1 MLSKMVCEILE
12 GILLE
17 VCAGCHLTE
26 RGKCGTKEKKKDLRW
41 EDAEIILRDRKQV
54 RRSGSLLSAA
64 LL

>member
-1 MLSKMVCEILE
+1 MVCEVLE
-12 GILLE
+12 DILLE
-17 VCAGCHLTE
+17 IYGVCYLTE

-54 RRSGSLLSAA
+54 HEAAVILSAA